1 MMNGRVRGREGGEGE
16 ELCLMA
22 LLTRYNLSQGLS
34 GTAGL
39 MISC

>member
-1 MMNGRVRGREGGEGE
+1 MMNEGFRGEEGGAGV

>member
-1 MMNGRVRGREGGEGE
+1 MMNGGVKGGVGV

-34 GTAGL
+34 RTAGL
-39 MISC
+39 MISS